1 MKCVCLD
8 RVHALICRVMFFRR
22 KTKLDLEAMANI
34 VPTSKFDLKMQC
46 LAIAR
51 GNVEEA
57 ERLYSFLAGDINIP
71 DVSPPA
77 PTLIDQVKDSV
88 GSLFGFVKEN
98 QGEIMQAYNFIQSIR
113 AGAPA
118 VADGSA
124 VASSVA
130 DLPPLST

>member
-1 MKCVCLD
+1 M
-8 RVHALICRVMFFRR
+8 
-22 KTKLDLEAMANI
+22 EAMAHI

-57 ERLYSFLAGDINIP
+57 ERLYGFLAGDIDIP
-71 DVSPPA
+71 DVSPPT
-77 PTLIDQVKDSV
+77 PTLIDQVKESV
-88 GSLFGFVKEN
+88 GGLSGFVKEN
-98 QGEIMQAYNFIQSIR
+98 QGEIMQAYNFIQSMR

-118 VADGSA
+118 VADASA
-124 VASSVA
+124 AVPVS